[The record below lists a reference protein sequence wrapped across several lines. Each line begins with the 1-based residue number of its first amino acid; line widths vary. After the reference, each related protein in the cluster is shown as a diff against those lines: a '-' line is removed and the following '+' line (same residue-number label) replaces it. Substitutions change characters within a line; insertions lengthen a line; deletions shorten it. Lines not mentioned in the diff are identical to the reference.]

1 MPFRP
6 WCGSRTR
13 HADAGKAGKAQ
24 EKIGLAG
31 YLNTLRSL
39 EMKERNAGGL
49 YDNIRAVYRAEV
61 AVPAD
66 KFDIRLIIYVTLSQ
80 KSSMNATA

>member
-1 MPFRP
+1 MRVEVVVLPFVPVTPTQVKPEKR
-6 WCGSRTR
+6 R
-13 HADAGKAGKAQ
+13 

-49 YDNIRAVYRAEV
+49 YDNIRAVYRAEI
-61 AVPAD
+61 ARPRRQIRHSGHYQAQPALRP
-66 KFDIRLIIYVTLSQ
+66 RL
-80 KSSMNATA
+80 